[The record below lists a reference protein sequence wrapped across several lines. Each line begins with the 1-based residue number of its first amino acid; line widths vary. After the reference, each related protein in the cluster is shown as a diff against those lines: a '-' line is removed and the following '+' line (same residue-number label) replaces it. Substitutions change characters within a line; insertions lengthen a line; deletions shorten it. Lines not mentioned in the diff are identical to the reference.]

1 MGASVDPSKV
11 VKTNAADVTAE
22 PKKELIRSH
31 TASTESK
38 LVSPEK
44 GTPPQKKGAFSKMLT
59 HLTKARPKAN
69 RSKKNEGSMASQ
81 DSLDASKE

>member
-11 VKTNAADVTAE
+11 VKMSTAAVNAE
-22 PKKELIRSH
+22 PKKEQSSSN
-31 TASTESK
+31 AAPTESK
-38 LVSPEK
+38 LISPEK

-69 RSKKNEGSMASQ
+69 RSKKNESSMSSQ
-81 DSLDASKE
+81 ESLGVSKE